1 MAIHIGVDLGS
12 VSVQAA
18 LFSRDRDAG
27 EFFERWQR
35 NPLFQSVR
43 RVSCPRPAGPGLSA
57 VEGHALS
64 AVERASGHGN
74 DAWLAVT
81 RYARIAGSPMA
92 EARALL
98 ENLLGLFD
106 RAQLGTVCGT
116 GRGAVLLKEF
126 GVVRENEFRALA
138 RAVEQLLPGVRTVF
152 EMGGETSKYMLLE
165 ATGENG
171 NLGIVDYQTNGD
183 CAAGTGG
190 FLDQQAGRL
199 RFKVEE
205 IGDIVSATKRAAQIA
220 GRCSVFAK
228 SDMIHAQQ
236 KGFTP
241 EEVLKGLCEA
251 VARNFKSAITRGK
264 KVVPQ
269 VAFVG
274 GVATNRGVVQAL
286 EHVFTWKPGTLVVP
300 EDHTAYG
307 AIGAA
312 MLASDRAERVVAE
325 ISSARRGTSAR
336 NAGTAFGLA
345 PIAVDTQFPT
355 VPQLSMSNV
364 VLLRDRMVA
373 VDPATLTGVSDA
385 FLGIDIG
392 SVSTNLVVID
402 ADCRVLKE
410 VYLRTE
416 ARPIEVVSR
425 GLREI
430 ERDLGGRIR
439 IRGVGTTGSGRELIG
454 ELVGADTVNDEI
466 TAHKTGADFIDRTM
480 LGLGVDTIFE
490 IGGQDAKFISLEK
503 GIVVDFAMNEACAA
517 GTGSFLEE
525 RARELGVKIEN
536 EFAARALGSPLPVK
550 LGERCTVFMERDVN
564 SYLQRGAE
572 LNRLVAGL
580 AYSVATNYINRVVR
594 GRKIGDVIFFQ
605 GGTAY
610 NDAVAAAFTAILG
623 KQVIVPPFNGVIGA
637 LGQALLAR
645 EKMARRDRPSAFRG
659 FDLDKVNYEIFE
671 FTCKHCTNFCQ
682 VQRFTIDDEQTYWGD
697 KCSERYRKAVK
708 CEREPVIDNL
718 IEFRRQQFIAG
729 YDPEA
734 GSGPLIGIPFCM
746 STYDWGPFWFA
757 VFRELGMR
765 VLLSEGTTNQIVKL
779 GLESVVS
786 EPCFPIQVAHGHLR
800 WLIEKKVD
808 FLFVPNNIS
817 SPGGSPDR
825 PTYFCPWNQT
835 LPFVTRTAPFISE
848 YADRFIAPNLW
859 FNLGPRAVSR
869 GLHAS
874 LAQAG
879 LRAGAGQV
887 ERAVER
893 GFEAQQAFR
902 ATLAETGRRAL
913 AAIERAN
920 EHGILLIGRP
930 YNIYDKGINLDI
942 GTKVR
947 KYYAANV
954 IGFDFLDV
962 DDFAGETL
970 HENMFWSYGRKILAA
985 AAFVKDKPKLHIVY
999 ITNFKCGPD
1008 SYVKHFIT
1016 EVSGR
1021 PFLTLQFDGH
1031 NNDAG
1036 MLTRCEAYLDS
1047 KGMLRRWTSTQTA
1060 SASPA

>member
-1 MAIHIGVDLGS
+1 MPIHIGVDLGS
-12 VSVQAA
+12 ISVQAA

-27 EFFERWQR
+27 PYFERWQG

-43 RVSCPRPAGPGLSA
+43 RVPCLDSARHGLSA
-57 VEGHALS
+57 VEGPN
-64 AVERASGHGN
+64 GHDE

-92 EARALL
+92 ETRALL
-98 ENLLGLFD
+98 ESLLALFD
-106 RAQLGTVCGT
+106 RSQLGRVCGT

-126 GVVRENEFRALA
+126 GVTRENEFRALA
-138 RAVEQLLPGVRTVF
+138 KAVEQLLPGVRTVF
-152 EMGGETSKYMLLE
+152 EMGGETSKYVLLE
-165 ATGENG
+165 ESGENG
-171 NLGIVDYQTNGD
+171 NLGIADYQTNGD
-183 CAAGTGG
+183 CAAGTGS

-199 RFKVEE
+199 RFTVEE
-205 IGDIVSATKRAAQIA
+205 IGDIVAATGRAAQIA

-264 KVVPQ
+264 RVVPQ
-269 VAFVG
+269 IAFVG
-274 GVATNRGVVQAL
+274 GVASNRGVVQAI
-286 EHVFTWKPGTLVVP
+286 EHVFAWKPGTLTVP
-300 EDHTAYG
+300 QDHTAYG

-312 MLASDRAERVVAE
+312 MLAADSRDC
-325 ISSARRGTSAR
+325 RGTTCCAPTSS
-336 NAGTAFGLA
+336 TVAFALREVT
-345 PIAVDTQFPT
+345 VDTQFPT
-355 VPQLSMSNV
+355 VPQLTMDNV
-364 VLLRDRMVA
+364 VLLRDKMVA
-373 VDPATLTGVSDA
+373 VSPDTLTGVSDA

-402 ADCRVLKE
+402 SDCRVLKE
-410 VYLRTE
+410 IYLRTD

-430 ERDLGGRIR
+430 ERDLGGKIR

-525 RARELGVKIEN
+525 RARELGVKIED
-536 EFAARALGSPLPVK
+536 EFAARALGSELPVK

-594 GRKIGDVIFFQ
+594 GRKIGEVIFFQ

-645 EKMARRDRPSAFRG
+645 EKMLRRDQPSAFRG
-659 FDLDKVNYEIFE
+659 FDLDRMNYEIFE

-682 VQRFTIDDEQTYWGD
+682 VQRFTIEGEQTYWGD

-708 CEREPVIDNL
+708 CEREPVVENL
-718 IEFRRQQFIAG
+718 IEFRRQQLFAA

-734 GSGPLIGIPFCM
+734 GSGPVIGIPFCL
-746 STYDWGPFWFA
+746 STYDWAPFWFA
-757 VFRELGMR
+757 VFGELGMR
-765 VLLSEGTTNQIVKL
+765 VLLSEGTTNQIVKQ
-779 GLESVVS
+779 GLEAAVS

-800 WLIEKKVD
+800 WLIDKKVD

-817 SPGGSPDR
+817 TPGGDPDR
-825 PTYFCPWNQT
+825 LSYFCPWNQT
-835 LPFVTRTAPFISE
+835 LPFVTRAAPFISA

-859 FNLGPRAVSR
+859 FNLGPRAVAR
-869 GLHAS
+869 EVHRS
-874 LAQAG
+874 LAEAG
-879 LRAGAGQV
+879 LRVSPGRV
-887 ERAVER
+887 ERAIER
-893 GFEAQQAFR
+893 GFAAHHAFR
-902 ATLAETGRRAL
+902 ASLVEAGRKAL
-913 AAIERAN
+913 AAISRAD
-920 EHGILLIGRP
+920 EHGILLLGRP

-942 GTKVR
+942 GTKMR

-954 IGFDFLDV
+954 IGLDFLDV
-962 DDFAGETL
+962 DDFEGETL

-1047 KGMLRRWTSTQTA
+1047 KGMLRRWAPTETA
-1060 SASPA
+1060 STSPA

>member
-1 MAIHIGVDLGS
+1 MSIHIGVDLGS

-27 EFFERWQR
+27 RHFERWQG

-43 RVSCPRPAGPGLSA
+43 RVPCLHPSRHGT
-57 VEGHALS
+57 LS
-64 AVERASGHGN
+64 AVERANGRGE

-92 EARALL
+92 ETRALL
-98 ENLLGLFD
+98 EHLLGLFD
-106 RAQLGTVCGT
+106 RDRLGTVCGT
-116 GRGAVLLKEF
+116 GRGAVMLKDF

-138 RAVEQLLPGVRTVF
+138 KAVEQLLPGVRTVF

-171 NLGIVDYQTNGD
+171 NLGICDYQTNGD

-199 RFKVEE
+199 RFKVED
-205 IGDIVSATKRAAQIA
+205 IGTIVSATRRAAQIA

-286 EHVFTWKPGTLVVP
+286 EHVFTWKAGTLVVP

-312 MLASDRAERVVAE
+312 MLAAERADREGVERA
-325 ISSARRGTSAR
+325 STGRGA
-336 NAGTAFGLA
+336 AAVFDLA
-345 PIAVDTQFPT
+345 QIAADTQFPT
-355 VPQLSMSNV
+355 VAQLSMQNV

-373 VDPATLTGVSDA
+373 VDPATLTGVYDA

-392 SVSTNLVVID
+392 SVSTNLVVMD
-402 ADCRVLKE
+402 TDCRVLKE
-410 VYLRTE
+410 IYLRTE
-416 ARPIEVVSR
+416 ARPIEAVSR

-430 ERDLGGRIR
+430 ERDLGGRVR

-536 EFAARALGSPLPVK
+536 EFAARALGSEWPVK

-623 KQVIVPPFNGVIGA
+623 KQVIVPPFNGVMGA

-645 EKMARRDRPSAFRG
+645 EKMMGRDQPSAFRG

-682 VQRFTIDDEQTYWGD
+682 VQRFTIDEEQTYWGD

-734 GSGPLIGIPFCM
+734 GSGPVIGMPFCM

-757 VFRELGMR
+757 VFRDLGMR

-817 SPGGSPDR
+817 SPGGNPDR

-835 LPFVTRTAPFISE
+835 LPFVAKAAPFISE
-848 YADRFIAPNLW
+848 YADRIIAPNLW

-879 LRAGAGQV
+879 LRASAGHV
-887 ERAVER
+887 DRAVQR
-893 GFEAQQAFR
+893 GFEAHQAFR
-902 ATLAETGRRAL
+902 ATLVETGRKAL

-920 EHGILLIGRP
+920 EHGILLLGRP

-954 IGFDFLDV
+954 IGLDFLDV

-970 HENMFWSYGRKILAA
+970 HENMFWTYGRKILAA
-985 AAFVKDKPKLHIVY
+985 ANFVRDKPKLHIVY

-1047 KGMLRRWTSTQTA
+1047 KGMLRRWVSTETA
-1060 SASPA
+1060 SAL

>member
-1 MAIHIGVDLGS
+1 MAIHIGIDLGS

-18 LFSRDRDAG
+18 LFSRDPGAGRLFEPWRDNA
-27 EFFERWQR
+27 
-35 NPLFQSVR
+35 LFQSVR
-43 RVSCPRPAGPGLSA
+43 RIGNG
-57 VEGHALS
+57 
-64 AVERASGHGN
+64 SGG

-81 RYARIAGSPMA
+81 RYSRIAGSPMG
-92 EARALL
+92 ETRALL
-98 ENLLGLFD
+98 ETLLALFD
-106 RAQLGTVCGT
+106 RAELGRVCGT

-126 GVVRENEFRALA
+126 GVTRENEFRALA
-138 RAVEQLLPGVRTVF
+138 KAVEQLLPGVRTVF
-152 EMGGETSKYMLLE
+152 EMGGETSKYVLLE
-165 ATGENG
+165 ASGENG
-171 NLGIVDYQTNGD
+171 DLGIGDYQTNGD

-264 KVVPQ
+264 KVVPE

-274 GVATNRGVVQAL
+274 GVASNQGVVQAL
-286 EHVFTWKPGTLVVP
+286 EHVFGWKPGTLAVP
-300 EDHTAYG
+300 DDHTAYG

-312 MLASDRAERVVAE
+312 MLAEEASRARDRERTAGSFTVGE
-325 ISSARRGTSAR
+325 IR
-336 NAGTAFGLA
+336 
-345 PIAVDTQFPT
+345 VDTNFPSIPKLT
-355 VPQLSMSNV
+355 MDNV

-373 VDPATLTGVSDA
+373 VSPDTLTGVSDA

-402 ADCRVLKE
+402 ADCRVLQE
-410 VYLRTE
+410 IYLRTE

-525 RARELGVKIEN
+525 RARELGVKIEG
-536 EFAARALGSPLPVK
+536 EFAARALGSEMPVK

-610 NDAVAAAFTAILG
+610 NDAVAAAFTAILA
-623 KQVIVPPFNGVIGA
+623 KQVIVPPFNGVMGA

-645 EKMARRDRPSAFRG
+645 EKMMHRGQPSAFRG
-659 FDLDKVNYEIFE
+659 FDLDKVNYDIFE

-682 VQRFTIDDEQTYWGD
+682 VQRFTIEGEQTYWGD

-708 CEREPVIDNL
+708 CEREPVIENL
-718 IEFRRQQFIAG
+718 IDFRRERLLAG
-729 YDPEA
+729 YDPDA
-734 GSGPLIGIPFCM
+734 GSGPVIGIPYCM
-746 STYDWGPFWFA
+746 STYDWAPFWFA
-757 VFRELGMR
+757 VFRDLGLR
-765 VLLSEGTTNQIVKL
+765 VLLSDATTNQIVKA

-800 WLIEKKVD
+800 WLIDKKAD

-817 SPGGSPDR
+817 SPGSAPDR

-835 LPFVTRTAPFISE
+835 LPFVTRSAPFISD
-848 YADRFIAPNLW
+848 YADRFLAPNLW
-859 FNLGPRAVSR
+859 FNLGPKAVAR
-869 GLHAS
+869 EVHRS

-879 LRAGAGQV
+879 LGPNAARV
-887 ERAVER
+887 ERAVQR
-893 GFEAQQAFR
+893 GYEAQQAFR
-902 ATLAETGRRAL
+902 TSLVEAGRKAL
-913 AAIERAN
+913 AAIERAD
-920 EHGILLIGRP
+920 EHGILLLGRP

-942 GTKVR
+942 ATKVR

-954 IGFDFLDV
+954 IGLDFLDV
-962 DDFAGETL
+962 DDFEGETL

-1047 KGMLRRWTSTQTA
+1047 KGMLRRWASTQTA
-1060 SASPA
+1060 SAA